1 MPKRRRGVPPPP
13 PDPSPAPATIDY
25 SLSFNEIAASGA
37 PGAMDFVKNHGLHL
51 LLLET
56 PSGFAI
62 FCLCGAYIHLPD
74 AIQNIWEKF
83 ATYGSASKIIWLCEF
98 QKFDDKS
105 SAINVGT
112 GVNEQLTEMIMKW
125 RRPGQKL
132 VVGKPEYKSI
142 IETTLGIPCLY
153 DEVVMEVMWGMKH
166 HMNRF
171 VPAEES
177 KLPKEDNLAM
187 SQGLRMFL
195 SRYGFDIKPE
205 MPSCLGVMLLR
216 RTFMSTCNILVATSR
231 MCLALTMRIGT
242 LKLATAFKIICSRKI
257 DASDEM
263 FSDDV
268 RSKLLDD
275 ADKYKDLVF
284 PIGCIGNYKNILDI
298 KIVRNDTMDEL
309 ASLVKVARI
318 KAEPAEV
325 PEKLACQRSLGQGIN
340 SFN

>member
-83 ATYGSASKIIWLCEF
+83 ATYGSASK
-98 QKFDDKS
+98 
-105 SAINVGT
+105 
-112 GVNEQLTEMIMKW
+112 LTEMIMKW

>member
-74 AIQNIWEKF
+74 AIQ
-83 ATYGSASKIIWLCEF
+83 IIWLCEF

-205 MPSCLGVMLLR
+205 MICNDIVSAAAIVFRCDALEKDLYEHLQHLGR
-216 RTFMSTCNILVATSR
+216 Y
-231 MCLALTMRIGT
+231 
-242 LKLATAFKIICSRKI
+242 LKN
-257 DASDEM
+257 M